1 MSEETFCY
9 IRPSYVSGD
18 DIKFPTTKVLDA
30 MKANLNV
37 KHLQF
42 QYIGLKTGLFINYP
56 STRLRDCDSY
66 DPRFRYKIKCILCYD
81 KQVLVCI
88 KESDSRRSHVFIIAL
103 CLDIPVLCKLQS
115 QPLCMI
121 HNT

>member
-18 DIKFPTTKVLDA
+18 DISFPTTKVLEA

-66 DPRFRYKIKCILCYD
+66 DPRFRYMNKCISCYD
-81 KQVLVCI
+81 KQVCI
-88 KESDSRRSHVFIIAL
+88 KESDSQRSHVFIIAL

-115 QPLCMI
+115 QPLYTI